1 MLVRASSGVSS
12 IGASCPEY
20 ISGQSS
26 IDVSYPE
33 YASGPAKIRFYHK
46 FKRLID
52 IVVVFGSA
60 PAVLLV
66 LLVASAAIYL
76 LEGRP
81 IFFAQNRVGRGGR
94 VFRMLKLRTM
104 LPESCSE
111 QIATVKDDPRITPLG
126 KFLRQS
132 HIDELPQLWNIL
144 VGDMTLIGPRPE
156 QPALVD
162 RYREQ
167 LSNYDLRHA
176 VPPGLSGWA
185 QVNVGYAADLAETAR
200 KLDYDLEYVQRYGP
214 LLDFIIIVRTF
225 RIFLDPRYVR

>member
-1 MLVRASSGVSS
+1 MLVRVLSGMSS
-12 IGASCPEY
+12 IDASCPEY
-20 ISGQSS
+20 ISSHSG
-26 IDVSYPE
+26 IDASCAE
-33 YASGPAKIRFYHK
+33 YASGPAKIGFYNK

-52 IVVVFGSA
+52 VFVVLGST

-66 LLVASAAIYL
+66 LLVASVAIYL

-81 IFFAQNRVGRGGR
+81 IFFTQNRVGRGGR

-104 LPESCSE
+104 IPETCSD
-111 QIATVKDDPRITPLG
+111 QISTTKNDPRITPLG
-126 KFLRQS
+126 RFLRQS

-144 VGDMTLIGPRPE
+144 VGHMTLIGPRPE

-162 RYREQ
+162 RYREK
-167 LSNYDLRHA
+167 LPNYDLRHA

-185 QVNVGYAADLAETAR
+185 QVNFGYAADLTETAR

-214 LLDFIIIVRTF
+214 LMDLLIIVRTF